1 MPTAVSCTVRG
12 QAAVP
17 ASVCDLGSRDLEET
31 AMRQNLVMP
40 VRHQQLSILQP
51 FNLRY
56 RITWE
61 IVKGGLRKLLQ
72 SIEIVL
78 TGTYSKSKHFI
89 TRLSQIPDASQVRV
103 MLCFSFTLV
112 STIVPSST
120 MLGGTVGK
128 IS

>member
-1 MPTAVSCTVRG
+1 MNSKSPKWKKSCLCTQDIKIVMPPAVSCTVRG

-61 IVKGGLRKLLQ
+61 IVKGLK
-72 SIEIVL
+72 
-78 TGTYSKSKHFI
+78 K
-89 TRLSQIPDASQVRV
+89 
-103 MLCFSFTLV
+103 
-112 STIVPSST
+112 IVPKHRDY
-120 MLGGTVGK
+120 LDWNLQ
-128 IS
+128 